1 MITDIIWKYWFGQ
14 FSTYT
19 LYMELLQ
26 KYWNMQNTEN
36 WEDLYWNSA
45 DRADWRHCGIICNIE
60 KKNWEWAWGQDYILM
75 LPFLYT
81 LQLAAVF
88 LKNLEL
94 YIQGKELNYT
104 VDWSRGYWLRHFCF
118 VLCYIATQVCAC
130 TFKTWEG
137 QAGYIILKWVCAA
150 PILWFPS

>member
-1 MITDIIWKYWFGQ
+1 MV
-14 FSTYT
+14 
-19 LYMELLQ
+19 LYAIL
-26 KYWNMQNTEN
+26 K
-36 WEDLYWNSA
+36 
-45 DRADWRHCGIICNIE
+45 

-104 VDWSRGYWLRHFCF
+104 VDWSRGY
-118 VLCYIATQVCAC
+118 
-130 TFKTWEG
+130 
-137 QAGYIILKWVCAA
+137 
-150 PILWFPS
+150 